1 MCGMLSVVNTNQT
14 AISKNVDGMLLEDD
28 ISSRREVDV
37 DVVVKVEDLIKE
49 WENLSGLSLN
59 NQSINLESSWSD
71 EDSWYIKY

>member
-37 DVVVKVEDLIKE
+37 DVVVKVEDLIK
-49 WENLSGLSLN
+49 
-59 NQSINLESSWSD
+59 
-71 EDSWYIKY
+71 